1 MTARGGKKVANFIE
15 AGATCQGQKLDW
27 CSTGQTKCIGD
38 ISHAA
43 AKPELRVSRLE
54 GVCDHSLKYVAK
66 RMPAGVLLAASPAD
80 VMA

>member
-1 MTARGGKKVANFIE
+1 MTARGEKEIATFMGTGE
-15 AGATCQGQKLDW
+15 ACQGQKLDW
-27 CSTGQTKCIGD
+27 WSTSQTKCIGD
-38 ISHAA
+38 ISDAA

-54 GVCDHSLKYVAK
+54 GVCDHSLEYVAK